1 MKIDKD
7 TVDKIAHLARLEL
20 NEAEKEKAIIELSEI
35 LSFMA
40 KLDELD
46 TTGVQPL
53 VYMNDALNV
62 LRPDEVHQEITT
74 AEALSNAPLS
84 DGTYF
89 KVAKVIEK

>member
-20 NEAEKEKAIIELSEI
+20 NEAEKEKAIVELSEI

-53 VYMNDALNV
+53 VYMNDAVNV
-62 LRPDEVHQEITT
+62 LRPDEVHQEITP
-74 AEALSNAPLS
+74 AEALLNAPLS

-89 KVAKVIEK
+89 KVAKVIER

>member
-20 NEAEKEKAIIELSEI
+20 NEAEKQKAIVELSEI

-53 VYMNDALNV
+53 VYMNDAVNV
-62 LRPDEVHQEITT
+62 LRPDEVRQEITT
-74 AEALSNAPLS
+74 AEALLNAPLS

-89 KVAKVIEK
+89 KVAKVIER

>member
-20 NEAEKEKAIIELSEI
+20 NEAEKEKAIVELSEI

-53 VYMNDALNV
+53 VYMNDAVNV
-62 LRPDEVHQEITT
+62 LRPDEVRQEITP
-74 AEALSNAPLS
+74 AEALLNAPLS

-89 KVAKVIEK
+89 KVAKVIER

>member
-20 NEAEKEKAIIELSEI
+20 NEAEKDKAIIELSEI

-46 TTGVQPL
+46 TTGVEPL
-53 VYMNDALNV
+53 VYMNDAVNV
-62 LRPDEVHQEITT
+62 FRADEVRQVITT
-74 AEALSNAPLS
+74 DEALLNSPLT

-89 KVAKVIEK
+89 KVAKVIER